1 MILDAVLLALADVVS
16 AEQRCVAILPD
27 MKFASGNGIS
37 IKNPVSGYELWLD
50 GSVDYAVI
58 EYDDKSD
65 NKGQPDHDSNR
76 LLIAE

>member
-1 MILDAVLLALADVVS
+1 MALADVIS

-50 GSVDYAVI
+50 GSVDYAVTVLSMMI
-58 EYDDKSD
+58 RVIPRVSRITIQI
-65 NKGQPDHDSNR
+65 GC
-76 LLIAE
+76 

>member
-1 MILDAVLLALADVVS
+1 
-16 AEQRCVAILPD
+16 

-65 NKGQPDHDSNR
+65 NKGQPDHDANR